1 MSDTCRAKQLRL
13 KKIYIEI
20 TNRCNLCCSFCAP
33 SSRPKM
39 AMNPATFAE
48 VLHRIQGHT
57 RHLSLHVLGEPL
69 LHPQFADIL
78 TICHT
83 HEIRVN
89 LVTNGT
95 LISRHRQTLLTA
107 PALRQLSIS
116 LHSLVELEHD
126 AAIVHLREIIGLA
139 HEASRSTSLY
149 VSLRL
154 WNLQAATPA
163 GDDGTHRWLLEQLGI
178 AFGRGRFDP
187 GMLIPSRGI
196 PLAERVF
203 LNPEMQF
210 NWPHPTMP
218 ELGQH
223 GNCRGLHDHLAI
235 LVDGT
240 VVPCCLD
247 GEGRLALG
255 NIFFQP
261 LAEILD
267 SPRAV
272 RMREGFGHQWLVEPL
287 CRRCS
292 YRERF
297 AGPSHR
303 HSSGR
308 AALPAGGASEG

>member
-1 MSDTCRAKQLRL
+1 VSYESWAGHPQL
-13 KKIYIEI
+13 KKIYVEI
-20 TNRCNLCCSFCAP
+20 TNRCNLHCSFCAA

-39 AMNPATFAE
+39 VMDPAAFTE
-48 VLHRIQGHT
+48 ILHRIHGHT

-78 TICHT
+78 ARCHA
-83 HEIRVN
+83 HGMRVN
-89 LVTNGT
+89 LTTNGT
-95 LISRHRQTLLTA
+95 LIGQHRQTLLTA

-116 LHSLVELEHD
+116 LHSLEALD
-126 AAIVHLREIIGLA
+126 RSAASMHLREIIALA
-139 HEASRSTSLY
+139 KEASQSTTLY

-154 WNLQAATPA
+154 WNLQAAAPFNTDA
-163 GDDGTHRWLLEQLGI
+163 ASNWLLEHLAA
-178 AFGRGRFDP
+178 AFADAPFDP
-187 GMLIPSRGI
+187 DRLSVGRGI

-203 LNPEMQF
+203 LNPEVQF
-210 NWPHPTMP
+210 NWPHPTMS

-223 GNCRGLHDHLAI
+223 GHCRGLRDHLAI

-255 NIFFQP
+255 NIFTQS
-261 LAEILD
+261 LVDILD
-267 SPRAV
+267 SSRAT

-292 YRERF
+292 YRLRF
-297 AGPSHR
+297 AAPSSR
-303 HSSGR
+303 
-308 AALPAGGASEG
+308 

>member
-1 MSDTCRAKQLRL
+1 MSDTSCAGHFQL
-13 KKIYIEI
+13 KKIYVEI
-20 TNRCNLCCSFCAP
+20 TNRCNLRCSFCAA

-39 AMNPATFAE
+39 VMDPAAVTE
-48 VLHRIQGHT
+48 VLQRIQGHT

-78 TICHT
+78 ARCHA
-83 HEIRVN
+83 HGMRVN
-89 LVTNGT
+89 LTTNGT
-95 LISRHRQTLLTA
+95 LVGRHRQTLLTA

-116 LHSLVELEHD
+116 LHSLLELELGV
-126 AAIVHLREIIGLA
+126 AEAHLRGIIDLA
-139 HEASRSTSLY
+139 REASRSTTLY

-154 WNLQAATPA
+154 WNLRAAAPSKTDA
-163 GDDGTHRWLLEQLGI
+163 AKRWLLERLAA
-178 AFGRGRFDP
+178 AFADAPFDP
-187 GMLIPSRGI
+187 DRLSGGRGI

-210 NWPHPTMP
+210 NWPHPAMS
-218 ELGQH
+218 ELGQN
-223 GNCRGLHDHLAI
+223 GYCRGLRDHLAI

-255 NIFFQP
+255 NIFTQP
-261 LAEILD
+261 LADILA
-267 SPRAV
+267 SPRAT

-292 YRERF
+292 YRQRF
-297 AGPSHR
+297 AAPSLR
-303 HSSGR
+303 
-308 AALPAGGASEG
+308 